1 MNVTERQRYAL
12 AHPAT
17 GPTDVLNPRLAAR
30 EPVRGGLMQT
40 ILAVDR

>member
-1 MNVTERQRYAL
+1 VTATDRQRYAL

-17 GPTDVLNPRLAAR
+17 GPADVLNPRLVAR
-30 EPVRGGLMQT
+30 EPVRGGLLSS